1 MQKKTVNIL
10 HFIIL
15 NVALDAFSFLKK
27 KKKRSVSLLNF
38 LVRDVETIGKL
49 ISLET

>member
-10 HFIIL
+10 HFITL
-15 NVALDAFSFLKK
+15 NVALDASLLS
-27 KKKRSVSLLNF
+27 KKKRRLVSLLNF
-38 LVRDVETIGKL
+38 LVCDVEIIGKL

>member
-15 NVALDAFSFLKK
+15 NVALDAFSFFK